1 MGRTLGAKET
11 FKESETAQ
19 EIVNAIWHTRD
30 TAVVKTLLF
39 YVQGGMPFY
48 VQWYLSETKN

>member
-19 EIVNAIWHTRD
+19 EIVKAIWHTRD

-48 VQWYLSETKN
+48 VQ